1 MEKGRSPVLI
11 STIFI
16 VLIVIVYILVK
27 MSGFNF
33 IGEDYDGNP
42 PTAILHYKDENQLAK
57 ANIHWDKGNKEYVD
71 KEVKDIKDF
80 ALKQEELI
88 LPCGK
93 EIGIELKENGGDFNK
108 HKITVELWNSDSSGT
123 KRKLLLKDG
132 TIILPKEKG
141 SYILE
146 VNLYAEEGNV
156 QYLGNLKLN

>member
-1 MEKGRSPVLI
+1 MEKRKSPVLI
-11 STIFI
+11 STVFI
-16 VLIVIVYILVK
+16 VLIVIVYVSVK

-33 IGEDYDGNP
+33 IGEDYDGDP
-42 PTAILHYKDENQLAK
+42 PNAILYYKDANQLAK
-57 ANIHWDKGNKEYVD
+57 ANIHWDRGNKEYVD

-80 ALKQEELI
+80 ALKQKELI
-88 LPCGK
+88 LPISK
-93 EIGIELKENGGDFNK
+93 EIGIELKENDGGFNE
-108 HKITVELWNSDSSGT
+108 HKTTVEIWNSDSPGT
-123 KRKLLLKDG
+123 KHKLALKEG

>member
-1 MEKGRSPVLI
+1 MEKRGSPVLI

-16 VLIVIVYILVK
+16 VLIAIVYVLIK

-42 PTAILHYKDENQLAK
+42 PNAILHYKDENQLAK
-57 ANIHWDKGNKEYVD
+57 ANIHWDKGNQEYVD

-80 ALKQEELI
+80 ALKQEEII
-88 LPCGK
+88 LPFGK
-93 EIGIELKENGGDFNK
+93 EVGIEFKKNGGDFNK
-108 HKITVELWNSDSSGT
+108 HKATVELWNSDSPGT
-123 KRKLLLKDG
+123 KRKLALKDG
-132 TIILPKEKG
+132 TITLPKAKG

-146 VNLYAEEGNV
+146 VNLYTEEGNV

>member
-1 MEKGRSPVLI
+1 MEKGRSPILI

-16 VLIVIVYILVK
+16 VLIVIVYVLVK

-42 PTAILHYKDENQLAK
+42 PNAILHYKDENQLAK
-57 ANIHWDKGNKEYVD
+57 ANLHWDKGNKEYVD

-80 ALKQEELI
+80 ALKQEEII
-88 LPCGK
+88 LPFGK

-108 HKITVELWNSDSSGT
+108 HKTTVELWNSDFPGT
-123 KRKLLLKDG
+123 KHKLALKEG

-146 VNLYAEEGNV
+146 VNLFAEEGNV

>member
-1 MEKGRSPVLI
+1 MEKRRSSILI
-11 STIFI
+11 SLVFI
-16 VLIVIVYILVK
+16 VLIVIIYVLIK

-33 IGEDYDGNP
+33 ISEDYDGNP
-42 PTAILHYKDENQLAK
+42 PNAILHYKDESRLAK
-57 ANIHWDKGNKEYVD
+57 ANIHWDKGNKEYIN

-80 ALKQEELI
+80 ALKQEEII
-88 LPCGK
+88 LPLGK

-108 HKITVELWNSDSSGT
+108 HKTTVELWNSDSPGT
-123 KRKLLLKDG
+123 KSKLALKDG
-132 TIILPKEKG
+132 TIILPREKG